1 MSFESPFHVTI
12 DFNTSH
18 MIFPT
23 IIAVILGILFVSILI
38 TRGSTILATVS
49 NGNWWPAGID
59 HKRFFGTIALTV
71 IYFMAMPA
79 VGDIFPNTGLGFY
92 LCSIPY
98 LFALS
103 TLYLHERSRR
113 TLMIAGANALI
124 APSLVWYI
132 LSELF
137 NISLP

>member
-1 MSFESPFHVTI
+1 MSFDSPFHVTV

-23 IIAVILGILFVSILI
+23 IIAVILGILLISILI
-38 TRGSTILATVS
+38 TRGSTILATVT
-49 NGNWWPAGID
+49 NGAWWPAGID
-59 HKRFFGTIALTV
+59 HKRFFGTLALTV
-71 IYFMAMPA
+71 IYFLAMPT

-103 TLYLHERSRR
+103 TLLLHERCRR
-113 TLMIAGANALI
+113 SLMIAAANALI
-124 APSLVWYI
+124 APTLVWYI

>member
-1 MSFESPFHVTI
+1 MSFDSPFHVTI
-12 DFNTSH
+12 DFSTSH
-18 MIFPT
+18 TIFPT
-23 IIAVILGILFVSILI
+23 IIAVILGILFISILI
-38 TRGSTILATVS
+38 TRGRTMLATVT
-49 NGNWWPAGID
+49 NGAWWPAGID
-59 HKRFFGTIALTV
+59 HKRFFGTLVLTV
-71 IYFMAMPA
+71 IYFMAMPS

-103 TLYLHERSRR
+103 TLFLHERSRR
-113 TLMIAGANALI
+113 TLTIAAANAII
-124 APSLVWYI
+124 APSVVWYI

>member
-1 MSFESPFHVTI
+1 MSFDSPFHVTI
-12 DFNTSH
+12 DFDTSH

-23 IIAVILGILFVSILI
+23 IIAIILGILFTAILI
-38 TRGSTILATVS
+38 TRGRTMLATIT
-49 NGNWWPAGID
+49 NGPWWPAGID
-59 HKRFFGTIALTV
+59 HMRFFGTLVLTV
-71 IYFMAMPA
+71 IYFTAMPS
-79 VGDIFPNTGLGFY
+79 VGDFFPNTGLGFY

-103 TLYLHERSRR
+103 TLFLHERTRR
-113 TLMIAGANALI
+113 TLLIAGANALI
-124 APSLVWYI
+124 APTIVWYI

>member
-1 MSFESPFHVTI
+1 MSFDSPFHVTV

-23 IIAVILGILFVSILI
+23 IIAVILGILFISILI
-38 TRGSTILATVS
+38 TRGSTILATVTS
-49 NGNWWPAGID
+49 GTWWPAGID
-59 HKRFFGTIALTV
+59 HRRFFGTIALTV
-71 IYFMAMPA
+71 IYFLAMPE
-79 VGDIFPNTGLGFY
+79 VGDLFPNTGLGFY
-92 LCSIPY
+92 LCSIPF

-103 TLYLHERSRR
+103 TLYLHEHSRR
-113 TLMIAGANALI
+113 TLLIAGANALI
-124 APSLVWYI
+124 APSVVWYI

>member
-1 MSFESPFHVTI
+1 MSFDSPFNVTI
-12 DFNTSH
+12 DFSTSH

-23 IIAVILGILFVSILI
+23 IIAVILGILLITILI
-38 TRGSTILATVS
+38 TRGSTMLATVT
-49 NGNWWPAGID
+49 NGAWWPAGID
-59 HKRFFGTIALTV
+59 HKRFFGTLALTV
-71 IYFMAMPA
+71 VYFLAMPS

-103 TLYLHERSRR
+103 TLFLHERSRR
-113 TLMIAGANALI
+113 TLSIAAANAII
-124 APSLVWYI
+124 APSVVWYI